1 MTAARLDHMLAAF
14 GEAAIAVAAP
24 AARERVLD
32 VGCGAGSTSFALA
45 ACVGAEGCVLGVDIS
60 EPLIARARKT
70 AQAGAPVA
78 FELAAASRA
87 ALPAQGFDLLFSRF
101 GVLFF
106 DYTAA
111 AFSPL
116 REGPNPGARLAVA
129 CCRAAPQ

>member
-60 EPLIARARKT
+60 EPLIARARET

-78 FELAAASRA
+78 FELADASRA
-87 ALPAQGFDLLFSRF
+87 ELPAPGFHLLFSRF
-101 GVLFF
+101 GVMFF
-106 DYTAA
+106 DDPAA
-111 AFSPL
+111 SFAHL
-116 REGPNPGARLAVA
+116 REALTACGRLAFV
-129 CCRAAPQ
+129 CL